1 MDSASNYA
9 PFYIFDLTIQQPFTN
24 GMNATVSSAMSAI
37 QGPLTAVI
45 VLWVIISGIMVIRGD
60 VDARS
65 GVTRLIK
72 VSLIVGILMS
82 TTLYNEYVVSFFTV
96 GLPDWLAS
104 SFLGV
109 TGTQPS
115 AHQFDAIWNEADIL
129 FANAEKNMNFYNVLY
144 SVELGAMRDFVV
156 VPIAVTFLIFEFA
169 KIMLDVVVCIG
180 PFVLIGYLFEATKGV
195 ADRWIGKLIGLT
207 ILTLLIDI
215 VLSIILDGDRSYY
228 NVSMTSL
235 TVATVA
241 ETVTICIQFV
251 VFLSLGCLITGFLPA
266 MASYLGGGVSFSPLG
281 MIASTMQTGRLIQA
295 ARSRSAAKKEA

>member
-9 PFYIFDLTIQQPFTN
+9 PFYVFDLTIQQPFTN

-82 TTLYNEYVVSFFTV
+82 TTLYNEYIVSFFTV

-109 TGTQPS
+109 TGNQPS

-169 KIMLDVVVCIG
+169 KIMMDVVVCIG

-195 ADRWIGKLIGLT
+195 ADRWMGKLIGLT

-266 MASYLGGGVSFSPLG
+266 ISSYLGGGVSFSPLD

-295 ARSRSAAKKEA
+295 ARNQTATKREA

>member
-1 MDSASNYA
+1 MDSASTYA

-24 GMNATVSSAMSAI
+24 GMSATVSSAMLAI

-156 VPIAVTFLIFEFA
+156 VPIAVTFLILEFA
-169 KIMLDVVVCIG
+169 KIMMDVVVCIG

-215 VLSIILDGDRSYY
+215 VLSIIIDGDRSYY

-266 MASYLGGGVSFSPLG
+266 IASYLGGGVSFSPLG
-281 MIASTMQTGRLIQA
+281 MIASTMQTGRLIQT

>member
-1 MDSASNYA
+1 MDSASTYA

-24 GMNATVSSAMSAI
+24 GMSATVSSAMLAI

-169 KIMLDVVVCIG
+169 KIMMDVVVCIG

-215 VLSIILDGDRSYY
+215 VLSIIIDGDRSYY

-266 MASYLGGGVSFSPLG
+266 IASYLGGGVSFSPLG
-281 MIASTMQTGRLIQA
+281 MIASTMQTGRLIQT

>member
-24 GMNATVSSAMSAI
+24 GMKATVSSAMSAI
-37 QGPLTAVI
+37 KGPLTTVI

-266 MASYLGGGVSFSPLG
+266 IASYLGGGVSFSPLG

-295 ARSRSAAKKEA
+295 ARSQSSTKKEA

>member
-144 SVELGAMRDFVV
+144 SVELGAMRDLVV

-169 KIMLDVVVCIG
+169 KIMMDVVVCIG

-266 MASYLGGGVSFSPLG
+266 IASYLGGGVSFSPLG
-281 MIASTMQTGRLIQA
+281 MIASTTQTGRLIQA
-295 ARSRSAAKKEA
+295 ARSRSATKNEA

>member
-72 VSLIVGILMS
+72 VSLIVGILKS

-228 NVSMTSL
+228 NLSMTSL

-266 MASYLGGGVSFSPLG
+266 IASYLGGGVSFSPLG

-295 ARSRSAAKKEA
+295 ARSQSSTKKEA

>member
-37 QGPLTAVI
+37 QGPLTTVI

-228 NVSMTSL
+228 NLSMTSL

-266 MASYLGGGVSFSPLG
+266 IASYLGGGVSFSPLG

-295 ARSRSAAKKEA
+295 ARSQSSTKKEA

>member
-1 MDSASNYA
+1 MYSASNYA
-9 PFYIFDLTIQQPFTN
+9 PFYIFDLTVQQPFTN

-37 QGPLTAVI
+37 QGPLTAGI
-45 VLWVIISGIMVIRGD
+45 VLWIIISGIMVIRGD
-60 VDARS
+60 GDARS

-72 VSLIVGILMS
+72 VSIIVGILMS
-82 TTLYNEYVVSFFTV
+82 TTLYNDYVVSFFTV
-96 GLPDWLAS
+96 GLPNWLAS

-169 KIMLDVVVCIG
+169 KIMMDVVVCIG
-180 PFVLIGYLFEATKGV
+180 PFVLVGYLFEATKGI

-235 TVATVA
+235 TIATVA

-266 MASYLGGGVSFSPLG
+266 IASYLGGGVSFSPLG
-281 MIASTMQTGRLIQA
+281 MITSTMQTGRLIQA
-295 ARSRSAAKKEA
+295 ARSRSAAKKET

>member
-1 MDSASNYA
+1 MYSASNYA
-9 PFYIFDLTIQQPFTN
+9 PFYIFDLTVQQPFTN

-45 VLWVIISGIMVIRGD
+45 VLWIIISGIMVIRGD

-72 VSLIVGILMS
+72 VSIIVGILMS
-82 TTLYNEYVVSFFTV
+82 TTLYNDYVVSFFTV
-96 GLPDWLAS
+96 GLPNWLAS

-129 FANAEKNMNFYNVLY
+129 FATAEKNMNFYNVLY

-169 KIMLDVVVCIG
+169 KIMMDVVVCIG
-180 PFVLIGYLFEATKGV
+180 PFVLVGYLFEATKGI

-235 TVATVA
+235 TIATVA

-266 MASYLGGGVSFSPLG
+266 IASYLGGGVSFSPLG
-281 MIASTMQTGRLIQA
+281 MITSTMQTGRLIQA
-295 ARSRSAAKKEA
+295 ARSRSAAKKET

>member
-144 SVELGAMRDFVV
+144 SVELGAMRDLVV

-169 KIMLDVVVCIG
+169 KIIMDVVVCIG
-180 PFVLIGYLFEATKGV
+180 PFALIGYLFEATKGV

-215 VLSIILDGDRSYY
+215 VLSIIIDGDRSYY

-266 MASYLGGGVSFSPLG
+266 IASYLGGGVSFSPLG

>member
-1 MDSASNYA
+1 MNSSSNYA
-9 PFYIFDLTIQQPFTN
+9 PFYVFDLTIQQPFTN
-24 GMNATVSSAMSAI
+24 GMNATVSSAMSTI
-37 QGPLTAVI
+37 QGPLTVVI
-45 VLWVIISGIMVIRGD
+45 VLWIIISGLLVIRGD

-72 VSLIVGILMS
+72 VSFIVGILMS
-82 TTLYNEYVVSFFTV
+82 ATLYNEYVVSFFTV
-96 GLPDWLAS
+96 GLPDWLAG
-104 SFLGV
+104 SFVGV
-109 TGTQPS
+109 NGTQPS

-169 KIMLDVVVCIG
+169 KIMMDVMVCVG
-180 PFVLIGYLFEATKGV
+180 PFVLVGYLFESTKGI

-207 ILTLLIDI
+207 ILTLLIDV

-235 TVATVA
+235 TIATVA

-266 MASYLGGGVSFSPLG
+266 IAGYLGGGVSFSPLG
-281 MIASTMQTGRLIQA
+281 MIASTTQAGRLIQA
-295 ARSRSAAKKEA
+295 ARGRTSGKKEA

>member
-104 SFLGV
+104 SFLGN

-266 MASYLGGGVSFSPLG
+266 IASYLGGGVSFSPLG

-295 ARSRSAAKKEA
+295 ARSQSSTKKEA

>member
-72 VSLIVGILMS
+72 ISLIVGILMS

-207 ILTLLIDI
+207 ILTLFIDI

-228 NVSMTSL
+228 NLSMTSL

-266 MASYLGGGVSFSPLG
+266 IASYLGGGVSFSPLG

-295 ARSRSAAKKEA
+295 ARSQSSTKKEA

>member
-1 MDSASNYA
+1 MYSASNYA
-9 PFYIFDLTIQQPFTN
+9 PFYIFDLTVQQPFTN

-45 VLWVIISGIMVIRGD
+45 VLWIIISGIMVIRGD

-72 VSLIVGILMS
+72 VSIIVGILMS
-82 TTLYNEYVVSFFTV
+82 TTLYNDYVVSFFTV
-96 GLPDWLAS
+96 GLPNWLAS

-169 KIMLDVVVCIG
+169 KIMMDVVVCIG
-180 PFVLIGYLFEATKGV
+180 PFVLVGYLFEATKGI

-235 TVATVA
+235 TIATVA

-266 MASYLGGGVSFSPLG
+266 IASYLGGGVSFSPLG
-281 MIASTMQTGRLIQA
+281 MITSTMQTGRLIQA
-295 ARSRSAAKKEA
+295 ARSRSAAKKET

>member
-60 VDARS
+60 VDART

-266 MASYLGGGVSFSPLG
+266 IASYLGGGVSFSPLG

-295 ARSRSAAKKEA
+295 ARSQSSTKKEA

>member
-1 MDSASNYA
+1 MNSASNYA
-9 PFYIFDLTIQQPFTN
+9 PFYVFDQTVQQPFTN

-45 VLWVIISGIMVIRGD
+45 VLWIIVSGIMVVRGD
-60 VDARS
+60 VDART

-72 VSLIVGILMS
+72 VSIIVGILMS
-82 TTLYNEYVVSFFTV
+82 TTLYNEYVVSFFTL
-96 GLPDWLAS
+96 GLPDWLAN

-169 KIMLDVVVCIG
+169 KIMMDVIVCIG
-180 PFVLIGYLFEATKGV
+180 PFILAGYLFEATKGV
-195 ADRWIGKLIGLT
+195 ADRWVGKLIGLT

-235 TVATVA
+235 TITTVA

-251 VFLSLGCLITGFLPA
+251 VFLALGCLITGFLPA
-266 MASYLGGGVSFSPLG
+266 IASYLGGGISFSPLG

-295 ARSRSAAKKEA
+295 ARGRSNGKREA

>member
-1 MDSASNYA
+1 MYSASNYA
-9 PFYIFDLTIQQPFTN
+9 PFYIFDLTVQQPFTN

-45 VLWVIISGIMVIRGD
+45 VLWIIISGIMVIRGD
-60 VDARS
+60 GDARS

-72 VSLIVGILMS
+72 VSIIVGILMS
-82 TTLYNEYVVSFFTV
+82 TTLYNDYVVSFFTV
-96 GLPDWLAS
+96 GLPNWLAS

-169 KIMLDVVVCIG
+169 KIMMDVVVCIG
-180 PFVLIGYLFEATKGV
+180 PFVLVGYLFEATKGI

-235 TVATVA
+235 TIATVA

-266 MASYLGGGVSFSPLG
+266 IASYLGGGVSFSPLG
-281 MIASTMQTGRLIQA
+281 MITSTMQTGRLIQA
-295 ARSRSAAKKEA
+295 ARSRSAAKKET

>member
-1 MDSASNYA
+1 MGSASNYA
-9 PFYIFDLTIQQPFTN
+9 PFYIFDLTVQQPFTN
-24 GMNATVSSAMSAI
+24 GMNSTVSSAMSAI

-45 VLWVIISGIMVIRGD
+45 VLWLIISGIMVMRGD
-60 VDARS
+60 IDARS
-65 GVTRLIK
+65 GVTRVIK

-82 TTLYNEYVVSFFTV
+82 TTLYDDYVVSFFTV
-96 GLPDWLAS
+96 GLPNWLAT

-156 VPIAVTFLIFEFA
+156 VPIAVTFLIFEVA
-169 KIMLDVVVCIG
+169 KIMMDVVVCIG
-180 PFVLIGYLFEATKGV
+180 PFVLVGYLFDATKGV

-235 TVATVA
+235 TIATVA

-266 MASYLGGGVSFSPLG
+266 IASYLGGGVSFSPLG
-281 MIASTMQTGRLIQA
+281 MITSTMQTGRLIQA
-295 ARSRSAAKKEA
+295 ARSRSASKKEA

>member
-228 NVSMTSL
+228 NLSMTSL

-266 MASYLGGGVSFSPLG
+266 IASYLGGGVSFSPLG

-295 ARSRSAAKKEA
+295 ARSQSSTKKEA

>member
-266 MASYLGGGVSFSPLG
+266 IASYLGGGVSFSPLG

-295 ARSRSAAKKEA
+295 ARSQSSTKKEA